1 MEEVASGL
9 ENPTAMAFLGDS
21 GDDILVTERNNG
33 DVKLVIDGE
42 VQDEPLIDLEVANN
56 NGTNERGLH
65 GMAVIDATDETAAAA
80 ANSTETTTTYVFL
93 YFTESGG
100 GEDSDD
106 DKGVVP
112 TGNRLY
118 RYQLTRGQN
127 NSDITIMDSQL
138 LLNLPAIPG
147 PRYNGGPI
155 LATYENVDNNS
166 NNTAAVATITIYL
179 MI

>member
-1 MEEVASGL
+1 
-9 ENPTAMAFLGDS
+9 MAFLGDS

-33 DVKLVIDGE
+33 NVKLVIDGE
-42 VQDEPLIDLEVANN
+42 IQDEPLIDVEVANN
-56 NGTNERGLH
+56 NGTNERGLL

-80 ANSTETTTTYVFL
+80 AANSTETTAAYIFL

-100 GEDSDD
+100 GEDGDD

-127 NSDITIMDSQL
+127 NSGITIMDSQL
-138 LLNLPAIPG
+138 LLDLPAIPG

-155 LATYENVDNNS
+155 LATYENVDNNG

-179 MI
+179 MIGDLDHRKT

>member
-1 MEEVASGL
+1 
-9 ENPTAMAFLGDS
+9 MAFLGDS

-42 VQDEPLIDLEVANN
+42 VQDEPLIDVEVANN

-65 GMAVIDATDETAAAA
+65 GTAVIDATDETAAAA

-100 GEDSDD
+100 GEDGDD

-112 TGNRLY
+112 TGTGYTGIPFDKRTKQQ
-118 RYQLTRGQN
+118 RYHNYGFT
-127 NSDITIMDSQL
+127 
-138 LLNLPAIPG
+138 
-147 PRYNGGPI
+147 
-155 LATYENVDNNS
+155 
-166 NNTAAVATITIYL
+166 TITESAGYTRAAL
-179 MI
+179 